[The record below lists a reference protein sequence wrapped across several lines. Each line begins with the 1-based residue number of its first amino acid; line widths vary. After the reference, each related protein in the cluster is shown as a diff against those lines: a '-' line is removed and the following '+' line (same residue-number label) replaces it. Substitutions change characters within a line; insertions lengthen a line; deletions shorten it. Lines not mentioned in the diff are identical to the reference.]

1 MVHYASSAGES
12 ESMKALC
19 ESAISDASDFTG
31 ISAVRQGPWASP
43 TTWNNQVLI
52 NTFKAR
58 LGAAASRKPGWLFPI
73 QKVMAEDCGIHLAE
87 GTIYKWVRRLTL
99 AKNKPGALL
108 APSSDPKTPRSRFIH
123 MLPAVANNIKRHFS
137 AMDARLQRAVDS
149 SSLEEVT
156 NRSPVKEAVKAE
168 NAALKHE
175 LADWR
180 ARSSE
185 ARAQVSLLEGEI
197 ATIH

>member
-1 MVHYASSAGES
+1 
-12 ESMKALC
+12 
-19 ESAISDASDFTG
+19 
-31 ISAVRQGPWASP
+31 
-43 TTWNNQVLI
+43 
-52 NTFKAR
+52 
-58 LGAAASRKPGWLFPI
+58 
-73 QKVMAEDCGIHLAE
+73 
-87 GTIYKWVRRLTL
+87 
-99 AKNKPGALL
+99 
-108 APSSDPKTPRSRFIH
+108 

-175 LADWR
+175 LADER
-180 ARSSE
+180 ARFSE

-197 ATIH
+197 ATIHRTHVGARAVTRALWDGGGGGGKLRA

>member
-1 MVHYASSAGES
+1 M
-12 ESMKALC
+12 
-19 ESAISDASDFTG
+19 
-31 ISAVRQGPWASP
+31 
-43 TTWNNQVLI
+43 
-52 NTFKAR
+52 
-58 LGAAASRKPGWLFPI
+58 
-73 QKVMAEDCGIHLAE
+73 
-87 GTIYKWVRRLTL
+87 
-99 AKNKPGALL
+99 
-108 APSSDPKTPRSRFIH
+108 TPRSRFIH

-197 ATIH
+197 ATIHRTHVGARAVTRALGDGGGEEIMGISLKILIRSYSFLFACLNGSFL